1 MIKTLDGCFPLDWQD
16 TEIQLG
22 KFRHRVRRPTAEEI
36 FERETKLTI
45 EIEIGRDGS
54 YSLPDPASED
64 DANAWLYDKIAL
76 DAHGYPAD
84 IPTLHKSAVVQ
95 ALYRH
100 DFYLDENANPFDDEI
115 RVVEEIE
122 GDQTIEV
129 HHIFRQPSESELR
142 SYRRRMQSGSI
153 RPGRRGKQMFVMKST
168 LRSATEFYDQWLRHI
183 TNVTIDGQTFSEE
196 NRREFL
202 AAIDPLIKR
211 SAVTAF
217 ANFILASLQD

>member
-36 FERETKLTI
+36 FERESKLSI

-54 YSLPDPASED
+54 YSLPDPSADE

-76 DAHGYPAD
+76 QSDGYNSTVPS
-84 IPTLHKSAVVQ
+84 LHKSAVVQ

-100 DFYLDENANPFDDEI
+100 DFYVDETANPFDDEI
-115 RVVEEIE
+115 CVVEEIE
-122 GDQTIEV
+122 GDQIIAV

-168 LRSATEFYDQWLRHI
+168 LRSATDFYDQWLKHI
-183 TNVTIDGQTFSEE
+183 TNVTIDGRTFSDA
-196 NRREFL
+196 NRGEFL

-217 ANFILASLQD
+217 ANFILSSLQD